1 MKRSDSVMARCRVE
15 NQQYLCRLELENC
28 LYGVAKGIYL
38 LSGVKIKIHA
48 IFSSTADEGLSI
60 FLNWMLIHTIIRN
73 FIKRA
78 KGQVNGFLNKQF
90 LKKKKKTNVEHIIF
104 SIFN

>member
-1 MKRSDSVMARCRVE
+1 MACCRVE

-38 LSGVKIKIHA
+38 LSGVKIKIYA
-48 IFSSTADEGLSI
+48 IFSSTAGEGLSI

-73 FIKRA
+73 FIKTA
-78 KGQVNGFLNKQF
+78 KGQVYKFLNKQLL
-90 LKKKKKTNVEHIIF
+90 LKKENKCQTYYLF
-104 SIFN
+104 FFQLTF